1 MTRRLAPVA
10 TLLAILALGAVAG
23 EVAAPPVV
31 DPERPDRADFR
42 LAFGSCSRHDHPQ
55 TVWGAVRGLRPDAF
69 VWLGDVIYA
78 DGKLKDGTR
87 TYYGNDAHRR
97 MYAAQSAH
105 PEYAALAR
113 ETRVLGTWDDHDF
126 GFNNAGSEWGE
137 KIFAQRAFLDFLGE
151 PEASPRRRRPGVY
164 ESYTF
169 RGLGRDA
176 SRSVRLVLLDTRY
189 FKTDETV
196 LGEEQ
201 WRWLERV
208 LLGGEGEGSSSGANP
223 GANRGDDESF
233 VPPDDVAP
241 VDLTIVGSSIQV
253 HPDTQTL
260 LEGLARG
267 IESWNAH
274 PREKRRLLDLVA
286 RSRAAT
292 VFLSG
297 DVHHAEIVT
306 APPACELPGEL
317 VELTSSGMTHTV
329 LDEIPKAFGARRL
342 AALVVPKMLPRW
354 LFPNVG
360 TLRRA
365 RFVGHNFG
373 EVAVDFDAHDDGD
386 DGEFRE
392 TRGGGAGRGG
402 GGGGGGG
409 DTPSPSPIGARG
421 DLGGAFAGGARF
433 SSRNATG
440 AVRLNVRDRHGR
452 VKISKTVRLSDLG
465 GGWSELGDRGTLG
478 GRPECA
484 TEKHLTR
491 LELARLPVLAV
502 ASVLAQVLVVAF
514 SVLALFARTARKI
527 ARAQKGARRKGR
539 KEA

>member
-208 LLGGEGEGSSSGANP
+208 LLGGEGEGSSSGAP
-223 GANRGDDESF
+223 SGANRGDDESF

-267 IESWNAH
+267 IESWNAY

-402 GGGGGGG
+402 GGAAGAEILRRPPRLARAA
-409 DTPSPSPIGARG
+409 TFAALSRGAR
-421 DLGGAFAGGARF
+421 DFRLGTRRAR
-433 SSRNATG
+433 
-440 AVRLNVRDRHGR
+440 
-452 VKISKTVRLSDLG
+452 
-465 GGWSELGDRGTLG
+465 
-478 GRPECA
+478 CA
-484 TEKHLTR
+484 
-491 LELARLPVLAV
+491 
-502 ASVLAQVLVVAF
+502 
-514 SVLALFARTARKI
+514 
-527 ARAQKGARRKGR
+527 
-539 KEA
+539 